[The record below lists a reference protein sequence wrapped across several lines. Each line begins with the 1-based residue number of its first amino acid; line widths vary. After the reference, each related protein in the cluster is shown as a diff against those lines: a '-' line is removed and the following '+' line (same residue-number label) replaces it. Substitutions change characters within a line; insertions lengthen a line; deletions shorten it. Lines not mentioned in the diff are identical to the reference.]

1 MNCSEFDIELE
12 QLVEARGGTLTERA
26 VAHAAA
32 CAGCRQQWYDQCLV
46 DAALLAWRPV
56 RSPSSLTE
64 SVLGQLLEERTR
76 PAGSPQTMTRSE
88 ARLGWMAVS
97 AAAACLLAVLGI
109 GMATRSASIDRNLAR
124 HQSGHPTRMIQPPV
138 HTSAPIE
145 VASSMAAV
153 LNDLRT
159 EYRELAA
166 ETSATA
172 REFAVVL
179 PEAPAAP
186 WAELGLSDMGS
197 KTVGSTDHS
206 AGNAVDKAPPG
217 AVSVIGR
224 SIGTQ
229 IGQAMDFLWV
239 AVPESVPRG

>member
-32 CAGCRQQWYDQCLV
+32 CAGCRQRWCDQRLI
-46 DAALLAWRPV
+46 DAALRAWRPV
-56 RSPSSLTE
+56 RSPASLTE
-64 SVLGQLLEERTR
+64 SVLGQFFEERTR
-76 PAGSPQTMTRSE
+76 PAGSPHTITRSE
-88 ARLGWMAVS
+88 ARMGWMAVS

-109 GMATRSASIDRNLAR
+109 GMATRPGALDRSHAQQLGLQPPRMSQPPAHVSAS
-124 HQSGHPTRMIQPPV
+124 V
-138 HTSAPIE
+138 E

-179 PEAPAAP
+179 RETPAAP
-186 WAELGLSDMGS
+186 WADLGLSDTGS
-197 KTVGSTDHS
+197 KPVGSTDHS
-206 AGNAVDKAPPG
+206 AGNVVDKAPQG

-239 AVPESVPRG
+239 AVPESVPHG